1 MVRDCVGGGGLLGF
15 VRYIF
20 LSFSVCV
27 VSIQRTAVEGCTSV
41 ESLSVLVAMVEGG
54 VGIWS
59 KRIEFGWQVEKWV
72 LEGIFC

>member
-41 ESLSVLVAMVEGG
+41 ESLSVLVAMVEGVGLGSG
-54 VGIWS
+54 VRELGLGG
-59 KRIEFGWQVEKWV
+59 R
-72 LEGIFC
+72 